1 MRENNFDLLRLM
13 AALGVF
19 WAHGSLF
26 YDLQITPFFN
36 NTYSMGSLSV
46 YVFFFISGYLNV
58 QSWSRTAQWT
68 AFGIKRAL
76 RIFPG
81 LLAAAFV
88 SVFVIGGLM
97 TTLDLKSFLS
107 SGQTWGLFVNYGT
120 GLATLNDLPGV
131 FAHNPIQNAVN
142 GSLWTIKY
150 EVLMYVLL
158 VLFGMTLGLSRRIL
172 VLVAAVSA
180 AAFLLVKIPALDDGA
195 ISWRD
200 FWQFATMFFAGAA
213 FNYIPVDRRLWLVPP
228 MVLGFV
234 IACTGTTL
242 AIVQGAVFLCL
253 PGAVFL
259 LAYWKPLTHIRLRHD
274 LSYGIYIYAFPV
286 QQAITEI
293 SLRHGI
299 SKPIYMVLALVIV
312 LMLALASWVFIER
325 PAIAWSR
332 PLATPTRR
340 PSHSYVKA

>member
-19 WAHGSLF
+19 LAHGSFF

-36 NTYSMGSLSV
+36 NTHSMGSLSV

-58 QSWSRTAQWT
+58 QSWSRSSSWT
-68 AFGIKRAL
+68 SFGIKRAL

-81 LLAAAFV
+81 LLVAAFV

-97 TTLDLKSFLS
+97 TTLDLKDFLS
-107 SGQTWGLFVNYGT
+107 SRQTWGLFVNYGS

-131 FAHNPIQNAVN
+131 FAHNPFQNAVN

-150 EVLMYVLL
+150 EIMMYVLL
-158 VLFGMTLGLSRRIL
+158 AFFGVTVGLSRRLL
-172 VLVAAVSA
+172 VVVMVVSA
-180 AAFLLVKIPALDDGA
+180 TVVLLVKLPALDQGP
-195 ISWRD
+195 ITWRD
-200 FWQFATMFFAGAA
+200 FWQFASVFFAGAA
-213 FNYIPVDRRLWLVPP
+213 FNYIPVDRRLWLMPP
-228 MVLGFV
+228 MLVGFA
-234 IACTGTTL
+234 IASTGTTL
-242 AIVQGAVFLCL
+242 SVVQAGVLLCL
-253 PGAVFL
+253 PSAVLL
-259 LAYWKPLTHIRLRHD
+259 LAHWEPLTRIRLRHD

-299 SKPIYMVLALVIV
+299 SKPVYMVVALGIV

-332 PLATPTRR
+332 SLVASLRR
-340 PSHSYVKA
+340 P

>member
-1 MRENNFDLLRLM
+1 MRENNFDLIRLM

-36 NTYSMGSLSV
+36 NIYSAGSLSV

-58 QSWSRTAQWT
+58 QSWRRTAQST

-107 SGQTWGLFVNYGT
+107 SAQTWGLFVNYGS
-120 GLATLNDLPGV
+120 GLATHNHLPGV
-131 FAHNPIQNAVN
+131 FANNPIQTAVN

-150 EVLMYVLL
+150 EVMMYILL
-158 VLFGMTLGLSRRIL
+158 ALIGVTLGLSRR
-172 VLVAAVSA
+172 VLISIVALSA
-180 AAFLLVKIPALDDGA
+180 AAFLLVKVPALDEA
-195 ISWRD
+195 TISWRD
-200 FWQFATMFFAGAA
+200 FWQFAAMFFAGAA
-213 FNYIPVDRRLWLVPP
+213 FNYIPAHRRLWLIVP
-228 MVLGFV
+228 MLLGFA
-234 IACTGTTL
+234 IACTGTNL
-242 AIVQGAVFLCL
+242 AVVQGGVFLCL
-253 PGAVFL
+253 PSAIFL
-259 LAYWKPLTHIRLRHD
+259 LAHWKPLTRIRLRHD

-299 SKPIYMVLALVIV
+299 SKPIYMVMALVIV
-312 LMLALASWVFIER
+312 LVLALASWVLIER

-332 PLATPTRR
+332 ALVKPRRR
-340 PSHSYVKA
+340 PSHTYVEP